1 MFANIPYDL
10 TTEKESYSYYHSLF
24 LLAARMSG
32 YELESEVHKDKRRID
47 AVVKKEKDVI
57 VVEVKYGKETKIE
70 QLLQRST
77 RTDM

>member
-1 MFANIPYDL
+1 
-10 TTEKESYSYYHSLF
+10 
-24 LLAARMSG
+24 MSG